1 VGDAWACWA
10 GLKEAGELD
19 STDSQGLHRFPELT
33 GLPGLR
39 GNSRWVGS
47 RRLGSSRVVEFVTKV
62 AGDEKVK
69 KRLIVMGKVMIH

>member
-19 STDSQGLHRFPELT
+19 STDSQGLPRFPELT

-39 GNSRWVGS
+39 GEFPMGWEQAFGEFQSRGICYKGD
-47 RRLGSSRVVEFVTKV
+47 RR
-62 AGDEKVK
+62 
-69 KRLIVMGKVMIH
+69 